1 MIKYTVSS
9 NKTVAQL
16 AQDIETNAK
25 EFQFGVLHTHN
36 IKQTLISK
44 GKEFQNE
51 CLVLDICNANY
62 AIEIL
67 DFDMEMSM
75 ILPCKI
81 SIYEKEGKVLVSMV
95 KITKLIPLLN
105 KDLEDKAKEIE
116 KVLLNIINI
125 SL

>member
-1 MIKYTVSS
+1 M
-9 NKTVAQL
+9 
-16 AQDIETNAK
+16 
-25 EFQFGVLHTHN
+25 
-36 IKQTLISK
+36 SK
-44 GKEFQNE
+44 GKDFENE

-62 AIEIL
+62 AKEIL

-81 SIYEKEGKVLVSMV
+81 SIYKKEGKVLVSMV
-95 KITKLIPLLN
+95 KITQLIPLLN
-105 KDLEDKAKEIE
+105 KGLEDKAKEIE